1 MNRFDKVA
9 QEWESKLSRVQTA
22 KSSVDNIIE
31 IVDLKPDF
39 KILDY
44 GCGTGL
50 IGFGLSNETNEVIGM
65 DYSAGMVEKFNE
77 KAKKLGYTNISA
89 IQHNINEQELPQ
101 NEFDLIAISMT
112 LHHIK
117 DTNMFVKKARS
128 ALKIDGFLCIN
139 DLVTEDGTF
148 HDEHKNEGVEHFG
161 YDKDEL
167 CEIIKNNGFEL
178 IEYKIVYIDHRNN
191 KEYPIFQIIAK
202 TKVK

>member
-1 MNRFDKVA
+1 MNRFDNVA
-9 QEWESKLSRVQTA
+9 QDWESKPSRVLIA

-31 IVDLKPDF
+31 TIDLKHDF

-50 IGFGLSNETNEVIGM
+50 IGFGLSNETNTVIGM
-65 DYSAGMVEKFNE
+65 DYSIGMVEKFNS
-77 KAKKLGYTNISA
+77 KAKELGFTNISA

-117 DTNMFVKKARS
+117 DTEMFIKKAKS
-128 ALKIDGFLCIN
+128 SLKNGGHLCIN
-139 DLVTEDGTF
+139 DLVKEDGTF

-161 YDKDEL
+161 YDKEEL
-167 CEIIKNNGFEL
+167 CNLIKNNGFEI
-178 IEYKIVYIDHRNN
+178 IEYKIVYTDHRNN
-191 KEYPIFQIIAK
+191 KDYPIFQIIAK
-202 TKVK
+202 S